1 MELQKSFQK
10 GFIQLKSRLVI
21 PPMATQSSDSGIP
34 GKETIDHYRRLAGN
48 SLAGLLITEHSYVN
62 PAGRADPHQLSMA
75 SDEVV
80 ADQRKLTDAVHAVNP
95 NLKNLC
101 SNQSR
106 RCQYVA
112 ACDRGRIGFG
122 QSLRGKWRTE

>member
-48 SLAGLLITEHSYVN
+48 SLAGLFDY
-62 PAGRADPHQLSMA
+62 
-75 SDEVV
+75 
-80 ADQRKLTDAVHAVNP
+80 
-95 NLKNLC
+95 
-101 SNQSR
+101 
-106 RCQYVA
+106 
-112 ACDRGRIGFG
+112 
-122 QSLRGKWRTE
+122 

>member
-62 PAGRADPHQLSMA
+62 PAGRA
-75 SDEVV
+75 
-80 ADQRKLTDAVHAVNP
+80 T
-95 NLKNLC
+95 
-101 SNQSR
+101 
-106 RCQYVA
+106 
-112 ACDRGRIGFG
+112 RISFPWPLMK
-122 QSLRGKWRTE
+122 SWPINES